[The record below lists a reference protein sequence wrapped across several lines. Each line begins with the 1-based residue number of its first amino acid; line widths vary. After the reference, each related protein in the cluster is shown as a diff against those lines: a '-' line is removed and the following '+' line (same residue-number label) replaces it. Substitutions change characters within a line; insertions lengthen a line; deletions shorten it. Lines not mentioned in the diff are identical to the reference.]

1 MCRALYGVLLAP
13 DVAKSTKSAMFLSL
27 LYKAMKADISDKRII
42 AFIKR
47 ILQVITAQQRRAAFL
62 AADCASGVAHSLVTW
77 GIPFCS
83 QVAIEQLPN
92 FACGCLLLVS
102 ELLKVRRA
110 STRSIMAHIFPAE
123 C

>member
-1 MCRALYGVLLAP
+1 MRRALYEVLLAP

-42 AFIKR
+42 AFTKR
-47 ILQVITAQQRRAAFL
+47 ILQVCSSSAVQLEAAGR
-62 AADCASGVAHSLVTW
+62 ASGVAHRFVTW
-77 GIPFCS
+77 VPPVYL
-83 QVAIEQLPN
+83 QVAVEQLPN

-110 STRSIMAHIFPAE
+110 STGSIVAHIVPAE